1 MKKRNLVF
9 VTAVVAM
16 IAMGCAGK
24 KTSVEVTT
32 TAQTQGETQKQES
45 GIEGKETAVE
55 EIKKPESVWW
65 IVHDGLKE
73 EDGTAQWIEE
83 FEKKTDIK
91 LKLDR
96 VANNEYDQLLDLAF
110 ASGEIPDVFD
120 LSMDNLALYAGQN
133 AIADLTDLV
142 ENSDFYSLV
151 DPSVWDSIRING
163 KIYGIPKEVQ
173 SPTCTYVRQDW
184 LDRLGMEAPKT
195 YGEFITMLERFK
207 NEIPECVVPMTA
219 IKQDFSRYMPEFFQ
233 GATTELEYVDG
244 KWIDGMQQSNMET
257 ALSNARA
264 AYENGLLDQEF
275 ITNTTANSRDQWYGG
290 TVGVFNYMAGMWGKQ
305 LTERL
310 QLNVPDAKVTAIA
323 PIDGSEYWCQTG
335 KLYCINAKLSD
346 DEIASI
352 FKYFLAYM
360 HDGGEGQVLFQSG
373 VEGLHWEQDGEYI
386 KPLPSLS
393 NPDDVINK
401 IWINPWFA
409 ISEIQMPDK
418 KNEPDEML
426 DLSLEIGKKYSK
438 QNYVCPVSKT
448 LQKINSDLTSLK
460 KEIVAKV
467 IMGDMSVEDG
477 MKKYKE
483 EADMLGVDKAL
494 EELNAAQ

>member
-45 GIEGKETAVE
+45 GTEGKETAVE

-151 DPSVWDSIRING
+151 DPSVWDSIRVNG

-195 YGEFITMLERFK
+195 YDEFITMLERFK

-219 IKQDFSRYMPEFFQ
+219 I
-233 GATTELEYVDG
+233 
-244 KWIDGMQQSNMET
+244 
-257 ALSNARA
+257 
-264 AYENGLLDQEF
+264 
-275 ITNTTANSRDQWYGG
+275 
-290 TVGVFNYMAGMWGKQ
+290 
-305 LTERL
+305 
-310 QLNVPDAKVTAIA
+310 
-323 PIDGSEYWCQTG
+323 
-335 KLYCINAKLSD
+335 
-346 DEIASI
+346 
-352 FKYFLAYM
+352 
-360 HDGGEGQVLFQSG
+360 
-373 VEGLHWEQDGEYI
+373 
-386 KPLPSLS
+386 
-393 NPDDVINK
+393 
-401 IWINPWFA
+401 
-409 ISEIQMPDK
+409 
-418 KNEPDEML
+418 
-426 DLSLEIGKKYSK
+426 
-438 QNYVCPVSKT
+438 
-448 LQKINSDLTSLK
+448 
-460 KEIVAKV
+460 
-467 IMGDMSVEDG
+467 
-477 MKKYKE
+477 
-483 EADMLGVDKAL
+483 
-494 EELNAAQ
+494 